1 LAKYG
6 VRSDGIVEDADVV
19 SGTLGTTYCTPSIF
33 KLSYFNFSLLTSIF
47 WSMRTYSLNRNHQNE
62 HPYHVLNPT
71 NIDSHKLATKIP
83 VGLND
88 TTATNG
94 TEFMCNALGSENI
107 GLQAIV
113 ARMKDDVLYFWV
125 DEKIP
130 VAGTNGTVARV
141 DFMIGQRGHTNGE
154 DYIPTMAVT
163 TVGCELLGVGGV
175 HCGWDEELLT

>member
-1 LAKYG
+1 MAPQWQLEKYG

-47 WSMRTYSLNRNHQNE
+47 WSMRTYSLNRNHENE
-62 HPYHVLNPT
+62 LPYHVLNPT
-71 NIDSHKLATKIP
+71 HIDSHKLATKMP

-88 TTATNG
+88 TTATKG

-113 ARMKDDVLYFWV
+113 AQMKEIQSDIREAPNEFRLDSFRGPSL
-125 DEKIP
+125 DE
-130 VAGTNGTVARV
+130 N
-141 DFMIGQRGHTNGE
+141 D
-154 DYIPTMAVT
+154 
-163 TVGCELLGVGGV
+163 
-175 HCGWDEELLT
+175 